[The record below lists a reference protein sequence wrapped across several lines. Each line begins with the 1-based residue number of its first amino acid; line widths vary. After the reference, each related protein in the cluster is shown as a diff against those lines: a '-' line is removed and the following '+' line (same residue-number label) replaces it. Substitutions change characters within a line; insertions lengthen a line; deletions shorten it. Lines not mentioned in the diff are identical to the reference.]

1 MAHYPEKQGLHILS
15 SHNKMRTLQ
24 LPRKSRTTST
34 HDRDAGMGLL
44 SLDLSLTHF
53 AFTLTCM
60 ACPPLAPC
68 AFRLP
73 VWMYCYFFQLSG
85 SQFFW
90 GGPKQHLAVVV
101 LKFFDHHD
109 YEFHPKRKN
118 IRGAL
123 HLFLFGHLKTII
135 DTAMKLPHRI
145 PQCIPLQVE
154 PRLLL
159 AKSTFSIYLPFFFKQ
174 DNSSVFLVM
183 FSSF

>member
-1 MAHYPEKQGLHILS
+1 MAHYPVKQGLHILS

-24 LPRKSRTTST
+24 LPRKSCTTST

-90 GGPKQHLAVVV
+90 GPKQHLAVVV

-118 IRGAL
+118 IRGRFA
-123 HLFLFGHLKTII
+123 
-135 DTAMKLPHRI
+135 
-145 PQCIPLQVE
+145 
-154 PRLLL
+154 
-159 AKSTFSIYLPFFFKQ
+159 
-174 DNSSVFLVM
+174 SVFVWPFKNNNNRYSHEAATLPPTM
-183 FSSF
+183 HSTSS

>member
-1 MAHYPEKQGLHILS
+1 MAHYPVKQGLHILS

-85 SQFFW
+85 SQFFG

-118 IRGAL
+118 IRGHFA
-123 HLFLFGHLKTII
+123 
-135 DTAMKLPHRI
+135 
-145 PQCIPLQVE
+145 
-154 PRLLL
+154 
-159 AKSTFSIYLPFFFKQ
+159 
-174 DNSSVFLVM
+174 SVFVWPFKNNNRYSHEAATSHPTM
-183 FSSF
+183 HSTSS